1 MIHFVIL
8 NNRQGKVRLTKW
20 YSTYSQKERS
30 KVIRELTG
38 IILSRGPKLCNFVEW
53 RGLKVVYKR
62 YAGLYFSMCI
72 DQDDNELETLDII
85 HHYVEMLDR
94 YFLNAYYILDELL
107 LAGELQE
114 SSRRTIARLVAAQ
127 DSLVETAREQASLL
141 GDLVK

>member
-1 MIHFVIL
+1 MGSHFV
-8 NNRQGKVRLTKW
+8 
-20 YSTYSQKERS
+20 

-62 YAGLYFSMCI
+62 YGVIVNLIVPTSFLLSYSVTADCSIFLHILKRHNWFTSYVFMSSYAGLYFSMCI

-94 YFLNAYYILDELL
+94 YFLNVSMLDPHLK
-107 LAGELQE
+107 
-114 SSRRTIARLVAAQ
+114 I
-127 DSLVETAREQASLL
+127 DCW
-141 GDLVK
+141 